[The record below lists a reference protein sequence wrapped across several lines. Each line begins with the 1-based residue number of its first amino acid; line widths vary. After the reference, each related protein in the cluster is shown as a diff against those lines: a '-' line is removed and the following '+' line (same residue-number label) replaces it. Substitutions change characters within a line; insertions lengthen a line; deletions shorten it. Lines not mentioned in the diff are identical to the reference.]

1 MYNKFNHFAPFN
13 LAYMAFEEVSIY
25 WKKRKRKRKENYKQW
40 VPISSIGK
48 VSNGCIKDLGF
59 NPRLHKKLIGVL
71 V

>member
-1 MYNKFNHFAPFN
+1 
-13 LAYMAFEEVSIY
+13 MAFEEVSIY

>member
-1 MYNKFNHFAPFN
+1 
-13 LAYMAFEEVSIY
+13 MAFEEVSIY

-48 VSNGCIKDLGF
+48 VSNGCIKDLEF
-59 NPRLHKKLIGVL
+59 NPHLYQKLIGIL